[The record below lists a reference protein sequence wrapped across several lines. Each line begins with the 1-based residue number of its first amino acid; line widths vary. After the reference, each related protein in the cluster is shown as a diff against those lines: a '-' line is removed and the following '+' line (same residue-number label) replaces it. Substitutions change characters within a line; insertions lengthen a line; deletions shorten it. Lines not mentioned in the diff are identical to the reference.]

1 MGMSQATVKSEDVVR
16 VSNTDGAGPFII
28 LCDHA
33 SNHIPEGYG
42 TLGLKPID
50 LKRHIAWDPGAI
62 GVSMVMSSLLD
73 APLVESCV
81 SRLIIDCN
89 RPLDAPDL
97 IPSLSESTAIPA
109 NAELSEEEKQRR
121 IGISHRPYHSAIEDL
136 ARARAAKGLPD
147 PIYVAVHSFTPVYRG
162 IPRPWDIGI
171 IHDADDRI
179 AAPLIAGLEALTQFC
194 VGVNEPYSPADRVY
208 YTLERHA
215 SALGFP
221 AVMIEI
227 RNDLITTAQKEMA
240 WGETLSRLLR
250 EIVERP
256 LAQAASSPKT
266 GTA

>member
-1 MGMSQATVKSEDVVR
+1 MGKSQATVEGHDAVR
-16 VSNTDGAGPFII
+16 ISNAAGTGPFVI

-33 SNHIPEGYG
+33 SNHIPESYG
-42 TLGLKPID
+42 TLGLQPVD
-50 LKRHIAWDPGAI
+50 LKRHIAWDPGAR
-62 GVSMVMSSLLD
+62 GVSMVMSGLLD

-97 IPSLSESTAIPA
+97 IPSLSEATTIPA
-109 NAELSEEEKQRR
+109 NLDLSVAEIHQRIALSH
-121 IGISHRPYHSAIEDL
+121 GPYHGAIENL
-136 ARARAAKGLPD
+136 ARERAAKGMPD
-147 PIYVAVHSFTPVYRG
+147 PIYVAVHSYTPVYRG
-162 IPRPWDIGI
+162 ISRPWDIGI

-179 AAPLIAGLEALTQFC
+179 AAPLIAGLEALNQYC

-215 SALGFP
+215 SALGYP

-227 RNDLITTAQKEMA
+227 RNDLITTAQEEMA

-256 LAQAASSPKT
+256 LSKAAGSPRR
-266 GTA
+266 GMA